1 MIWGVTKGCPD
12 RLLQLQTKGKEEPVL
27 GLAAQ
32 RNWCWGK
39 EWSFPRSV
47 GVGRAILP
55 ELEHKEDVFKTSF
68 KTSSAF
74 TMREKETPTH
84 IYIIR
89 IIEYNFGCDNCNT
102 CVLSRPSGSKR
113 GCGLQCVWNNEARRD
128 WATCLR
134 SQQKSQMLILK
145 KQN

>member
-1 MIWGVTKGCPD
+1 M
-12 RLLQLQTKGKEEPVL
+12 
-27 GLAAQ
+27 
-32 RNWCWGK
+32 
-39 EWSFPRSV
+39 

-113 GCGLQCVWNNEARRD
+113 G
-128 WATCLR
+128 WAYNVFETTKHGEIEL
-134 SQQKSQMLILK
+134 LA
-145 KQN
+145 